1 MSVSEFMCRYVDLP
15 MHMSILIVCVHIICV
30 QYTIHVRVCWW
41 QLEMTRGGG
50 LIICFNIIIIIG
62 LQPIFPDKKEHDTV
76 TTYLTCYVNTLIVK

>member
-1 MSVSEFMCRYVDLP
+1 MCAVYY
-15 MHMSILIVCVHIICV
+15 SCACVLV
-30 QYTIHVRVCWW
+30 AVGDDAG
-41 QLEMTRGGG
+41 GGG